1 MFATEFIKKCLQLM
15 STTAAQKIMSVRG
28 EFLPDKTKGLYC
40 QDEFLKNIF
49 NPNNMKSKIFRLSN
63 SYIN

>member
-1 MFATEFIKKCLQLM
+1 M

-49 NPNNMKSKIFRLSN
+49 NSNNLKIKIFRLSN

>member
-1 MFATEFIKKCLQLM
+1 M

-49 NPNNMKSKIFRLSN
+49 NLNKQPENQDFPVIEYL
-63 SYIN
+63 Y